1 MIRMLA
7 IVCAMTFLASCS
19 QLRLERCVRD
29 IVNNNEPYQTQADRD
44 DSAMLAR
51 QVCRERAEA
60 RGN

>member
-1 MIRMLA
+1 MLA